1 MRILKRIALF
11 LLVNIAIIA
20 LISIITSVFK
30 LDIYYLK
37 PNGLDL
43 QALLIFSAIIGFA
56 GSFISLFLSKRMAKW
71 MLKVKVIK
79 TPQHPAESK
88 LVEIVTRI
96 ATQLGMRVPEI
107 GIYPSGEVNAFA
119 TGWSKN
125 HSLVAVSEGLL
136 REMDSDELEGVLA
149 HEMAHVT
156 NGDMVTM
163 TLLQGVLNTFVI
175 FLSRVVAYVV
185 MNALGRGGR
194 DMGYFAYY
202 LMSIVFQIIFGIFA
216 SMIVF
221 SFSRRREFRADRGGA
236 KFVGKTK
243 MIAALKRLQQ
253 LTNKVDTRQHSLA
266 TMKISDKRGRFGRV
280 FSTHPSLDERIEA
293 LQKAMVN

>member
-1 MRILKRIALF
+1 M
-11 LLVNIAIIA
+11 LVNIAIIA

-43 QALLIFSAIIGFA
+43 QALLIFSAIIGFM
-56 GSFISLFLSKRMAKW
+56 GSLISLFLSKRIAKW
-71 MLKVKVIK
+71 TMKVRVIK
-79 TPQHPAESK
+79 TPQHQADAK
-88 LVEIVTRI
+88 LVEIITRI
-96 ATQLGMRVPEI
+96 ATQLGMKTPEI
-107 GIYPSGEVNAFA
+107 GIYPSKEVNAFA
-119 TGWSKN
+119 TGWGKN

-136 REMDSDELEGVLA
+136 REMNSDELEGVLA
-149 HEMAHVT
+149 HEMAHVS

-194 DMGYFAYY
+194 EMGYFSYY
-202 LMSIVFQIIFGIFA
+202 LMSIVFQIVFGIFA

-236 KFVGKTK
+236 QFVGKSK

-253 LTNKVDTRQHSLA
+253 LTNKIDTRQQSLA
-266 TMKISDKRGRFGRV
+266 TMKISDKRGRFGRI